1 MTMRLLAFIKLVC
14 HNSGNSLNT
23 HINECVRWHFRR
35 HKNIFSMR
43 NFRNVNWRKDQGWFG
58 FSCFWL
64 CVCACEFMWASSDSY
79 RFQIGQIF
87 RRNHH
92 ILSSVVRIHKACIAP
107 QNQSTYYVFIKR
119 KHIPTLIFKW
129 IFKRNTQSHP
139 LSMCSS
145 LLSPGQSY
153 SICSFL
159 SLFLTLSSPDALTK
173 QIHTRFGSGWRTR
186 CRQRSQKG
194 HKHTHILLHGFTL
207 SSSRIHKTNP
217 NERNETFA
225 RWLFLL
231 VLVLLLSNAK
241 GTSEDATGVR

>member
-1 MTMRLLAFIKLVC
+1 MWIGEKIKDG
-14 HNSGNSLNT
+14 SG
-23 HINECVRWHFRR
+23 FRV
-35 HKNIFSMR
+35 S
-43 NFRNVNWRKDQGWFG
+43 G
-58 FSCFWL
+58 
-64 CVCACEFMWASSDSY
+64 CVCAYEFMWASSDSY

-173 QIHTRFGSGWRTR
+173 QTHTRFGSGWRTR

-194 HKHTHILLHGFTL
+194 HKHTHTSSCMDSHSPHPESIKRIQMNGMKRLLDDCFYWYWCYCY
-207 SSSRIHKTNP
+207 RMPK
-217 NERNETFA
+217 ER
-225 RWLFLL
+225 
-231 VLVLLLSNAK
+231 
-241 GTSEDATGVR
+241 VRTQREWGKM